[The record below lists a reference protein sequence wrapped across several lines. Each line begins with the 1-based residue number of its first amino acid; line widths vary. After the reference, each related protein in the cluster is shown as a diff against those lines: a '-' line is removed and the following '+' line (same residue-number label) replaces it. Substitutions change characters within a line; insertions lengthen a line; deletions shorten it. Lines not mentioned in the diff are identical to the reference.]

1 MRRGLLA
8 ICLVFSMVLAGCLG
22 PSSADWGSG
31 DGSVDVDFSMEDT
44 TVVSTL
50 GDKSRTIE
58 GLKPVGCTPGTDGG
72 SLEASTGDAVR
83 FTGYLA
89 ASQFYDAH
97 SEAVAGL
104 QLGVTTAVA
113 IQSMSFDQAASV
125 VDGEGA
131 RIDVSMWNVPLQP
144 ETGAGSVDLD
154 KVDSE
159 SRSEWFVLGLIPTTE
174 HVLYGMKSLNE
185 WHQAVTIHGYLVE
198 AANSSNSG
206 YGYKA
211 TWHNADNDC
220 SMTVGTNNRE
230 DALVLVSRIT
240 LEDATV
246 SSNGESDDEWV
257 FGNVPFLGRAGF
269 VLFFLAG
276 GFGGAVGLFIVSN
289 RMMMS
294 AAKSSMRTLIGD
306 EGMRKAASVKTD
318 AKAAKKAGM
327 ESPTQ
332 RQKRSEQ
339 VRKETEK
346 KEARQRSPPKSTPS
360 KKKKDDGGLG
370 GFDLDS
376 VLASTSMGGP
386 AGSGPTGRKSSVVVT
401 DAAQEM
407 DRVNVQ
413 ESRGS
418 SLPPS
423 IGQQRRT
430 TVSSTPSNV
439 GGEEPTRPPVR
450 KRKAVKKAKPAAEP
464 AEQPP
469 EPSPR
474 YEEDEDFSDF
484 SF

>member
-31 DGSVDVDFSMEDT
+31 DGSVNVEFSMENT

-50 GDKSRTIE
+50 GDQPRTVE
-58 GLKPVGCTPGTDGG
+58 GLKPVGCTPGTEGG
-72 SLEASTGDAVR
+72 SLDASTGEPVR
-83 FTGYLA
+83 FTGYMA

-97 SEAVAGL
+97 SEGVAGL

-113 IQSMSFDQAASV
+113 IQSMTFAQAAAV

-131 RIDVSMWNVPLQP
+131 RIDVSDWSVPLYP

-154 KVDSE
+154 EVDSE
-159 SRSEWFVLGLIPTTE
+159 SETSWFVLGLIPTTE
-174 HVLYGMKSLNE
+174 HVLYGMQSLNE
-185 WHQAVTIHGYLVE
+185 WHQAVTVHGYLVE
-198 AANSSNSG
+198 PADSGSG

-220 SMTVGTNNRE
+220 SMMVGAANRE

-240 LEDATV
+240 LEDAVVT
-246 SSNGESDDEWV
+246 SNGEANDEWV

-269 VLFFLAG
+269 ILFFLAG
-276 GFGGAVGLFIVSN
+276 GFGGAVGLFVVSN
-289 RMMMS
+289 RLMMKS
-294 AAKSSMRTLIGD
+294 AKSSMRTLIGE
-306 EGMRKAASVKTD
+306 EGMKKAASVKSD

-332 RQKRSEQ
+332 RQKRTENE
-339 VRKETEK
+339 RKQAEK
-346 KEARQRSPPKSTPS
+346 KQATERGPPKNDSPRR
-360 KKKKDDGGLG
+360 KKDDDALG

-376 VLASTSMGGP
+376 VLASSSTGGSG
-386 AGSGPTGRKSSVVVT
+386 GSGPTGRKSSVVVT

-407 DRVNVQ
+407 DRMNVR
-413 ESRGS
+413 ESQTS

-423 IGQQRRT
+423 IGQQRT
-430 TVSSTPSNV
+430 TSVTGSMSNV
-439 GGEEPTRPPVR
+439 GAEEQTKPTVR
-450 KRKAVKKAKPAAEP
+450 RRRAVKKAKPSVEP
-464 AEQPP
+464 ARETTVAHH
-469 EPSPR
+469 
-474 YEEDEDFSDF
+474 EEEEEFSDF